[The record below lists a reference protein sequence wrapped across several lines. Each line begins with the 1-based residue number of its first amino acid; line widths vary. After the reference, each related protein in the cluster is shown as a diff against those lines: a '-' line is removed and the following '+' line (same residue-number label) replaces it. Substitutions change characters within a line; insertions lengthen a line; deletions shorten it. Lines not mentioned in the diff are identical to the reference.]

1 VRIVVDA
8 MGGDRGPDVIVA
20 GAAEAAREHPG
31 EFEIVLVGQRE
42 RIEPA
47 MSSFGDDR
55 SMVEVVHA
63 SQVIEM
69 SETPASAFRKKKD
82 ASIVVAARLVKE
94 GKADAVVSAG
104 NTGAVVACALVTI
117 GRLPGISRP
126 AISTLWPNK
135 KDGAVVL
142 DVGANRECRPKNL
155 LQFAVMG
162 EVFARYQLEIAHP
175 RVGLLNIGEERSK
188 GNELVRDAY
197 ALLEQEDINFVGNV
211 EGRDVFEGAA
221 DVVVCDGFVG
231 NIILKFSESM
241 YSFLAHMV
249 KEEIEKGFI
258 AKAGALLM
266 KGAFNGVR
274 SQLDYAEY
282 GGAPLLGVN
291 GITIISHGRSSSRA
305 IKNAILAA
313 KKSVE
318 TEINRHIEERL
329 EGARDDANQRIN
341 A

>member
-1 VRIVVDA
+1 MRDGKSSVSKKNSRLGAGVVRIAVDA
-8 MGGDRGPDVIVA
+8 MGGDRGPEVIVA
-20 GAAEAAREHPG
+20 GAAEAAREYAG
-31 EFEIVLVGQRE
+31 EIEIVLVGRRE
-42 RIEPA
+42 RIEPE
-47 MSSFGDDR
+47 MSAFGSDR
-55 SMVEVVHA
+55 ASVEIVNA
-63 SQVIEM
+63 TEIIEM
-69 SETPASAFRKKKD
+69 SESPASAFRKKKD
-82 ASIVVAARLVKE
+82 SSIVVASRLVKE
-94 GKADAVVSAG
+94 GRVDAFVSAG
-104 NTGAVVACALVTI
+104 NTGAVVASALVTI

-142 DVGANRECRPKNL
+142 DVGANHECTPKNL

-162 EVFARYQLEIAHP
+162 EVYARYQLEIEHP
-175 RVGLLNIGEERSK
+175 M
-188 GNELVRDAY
+188 
-197 ALLEQEDINFVGNV
+197 

-249 KEEIEKGFI
+249 KEEINKGVI

-266 KGAFNGVR
+266 KGAFGGVR

-291 GITIISHGRSSSRA
+291 GITIISHGRSSARA

-329 EGARDDANQRIN
+329 EGARDDANEHIN